1 MQVLDS
7 HEKTGR
13 SKVTPT
19 IAKAD
24 PLYLVDLQAQSRP
37 SHAYDDDV
45 SVSKSLSATAPMKN
59 LNRDPASPNTR
70 NTTAD
75 KLAACFT
82 TTYPAS
88 ASALVSLTHGVVLR
102 DQGAFQ
108 KMCLSL
114 SVSPIA
120 AHPTNPTFSTQTT
133 GLPK

>member
-19 IAKAD
+19 TAKAD

-59 LNRDPASPNTR
+59 LNRDLAPPNTR

-82 TTYPAS
+82 MTYPAS
-88 ASALVSLTHGVVLR
+88 ASASVSLTHGSR
-102 DQGAFQ
+102 
-108 KMCLSL
+108 
-114 SVSPIA
+114 SPRPRCVPGHGSFLVGQPNRRPSYKSNIS
-120 AHPTNPTFSTQTT
+120 NSNNRST
-133 GLPK
+133 